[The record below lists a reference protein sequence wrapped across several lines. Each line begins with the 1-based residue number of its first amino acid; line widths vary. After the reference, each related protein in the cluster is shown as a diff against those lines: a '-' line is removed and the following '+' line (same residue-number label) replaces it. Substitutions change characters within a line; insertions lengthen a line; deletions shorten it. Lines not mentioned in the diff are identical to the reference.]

1 MLGVINLRREER
13 GLPLVEL
20 GDNKAAQQHAEALL
34 ANCASSHWGPDG
46 MKPYMRYTLAG
57 GTQSSAENVNGL
69 NRTTD

>member
-46 MKPYMRYTLAG
+46 MKPYAR
-57 GTQSSAENVNGL
+57 
-69 NRTTD
+69 